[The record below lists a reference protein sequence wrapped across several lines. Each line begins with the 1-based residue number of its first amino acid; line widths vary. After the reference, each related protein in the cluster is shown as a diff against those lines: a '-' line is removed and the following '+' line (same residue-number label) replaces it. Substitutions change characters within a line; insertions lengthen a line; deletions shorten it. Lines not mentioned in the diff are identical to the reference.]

1 LAFINWNS
9 NQVTTQ
15 CTSVGLASTFE
26 HTNWSWYQGFS
37 FFVAGWSSYWVLL
50 KTFISVWYWVKDCF
64 WLVYD
69 RYITGIETGIKLVEG
84 WYYLKYLYN
93 QTGTVS
99 SFQTGR
105 VLATSLDTWAHLLID
120 QY

>member
-1 LAFINWNS
+1 LAFINWNWNQP

-26 HTNWSWYQGFS
+26 HTNCSWYQGFS
-37 FFVAGWSSYWVLL
+37 FFIAGWSSYWVLL

-84 WYYLKYLYN
+84 RYYLKYL
-93 QTGTVS
+93 
-99 SFQTGR
+99 
-105 VLATSLDTWAHLLID
+105 
-120 QY
+120 